1 MNQKEI
7 IISKIS
13 RSKKG
18 TIFLPDSFLPI
29 DVQYASNV
37 LGQLVKE
44 GILIRISQGIYLKPK
59 MTRFGPVTPS
69 LYEIAEIIAKRDH
82 AKILPCG
89 PAAENYLGFSTQI
102 PMNAVYITN
111 GASRK
116 LRIGNR
122 TLTFKYGVPTNF
134 SFKGKIMPILVLALK
149 SIGKDNVTDDTLA
162 TVYGVL
168 KNNPEETTW
177 EEDITLAPIWIRKII
192 LSTKQRIKNNEQV
205 D

>member
-1 MNQKEI
+1 MEQKETI
-7 IISKIS
+7 VSKIN

-18 TIFLPDSFLPI
+18 SIFLPDSFLPI
-29 DVQYASNV
+29 DLQYASNI
-37 LGQLVKE
+37 LGQLVKA
-44 GILIRISQGIYLKPK
+44 GVLIRVSQGIYLKPK
-59 MTRFGPVTPS
+59 MTRFGPLMPT

-89 PAAENYLGFSTQI
+89 AVAENYLGFSTQV
-102 PMNAVYITN
+102 PLNAVYVTN

-122 TLTFKYGVPTNF
+122 TLIFKYGVPTNF
-134 SFKGKIMPILVLALK
+134 AYKGKTMPILVLALK
-149 SIGKDNVTDDTLA
+149 SIGKNNITEETLD

-168 KNNPEETTW
+168 KENPEETTW
-177 EEDITLAPIWIRKII
+177 KEDVKLAPIWIRKII
-192 LSTKQRIKNNEQV
+192 IDTKKRIEKNEQV

>member
-1 MNQKEI
+1 MEQKKT
-7 IISKIS
+7 IISKIN

-18 TIFLPDSFLPI
+18 AIFLPDSFLPI
-29 DVQYASNV
+29 DLQYASNI

-44 GILIRISQGIYLKPK
+44 GVLIRVSHGIYLKPK
-59 MTRFGPVTPS
+59 MTRFGPLMPT
-69 LYEIAEIIAKRDH
+69 LHEIAEIIAKRNH

-89 PAAENYLGFSTQI
+89 PVAENYLGFSTQV

-116 LRIGNR
+116 LRIGKR

-134 SFKGKIMPILVLALK
+134 AYKGKTMPILVLALK
-149 SIGKDNVTDDTLA
+149 SIGKSNITDDTLD

-168 KNNPEETTW
+168 KENPEEATW
-177 EEDITLAPIWIRKII
+177 KEDVKLAPIWIRKII
-192 LSTKQRIKNNEQV
+192 IDTKKRIEKNEQV

>member
-1 MNQKEI
+1 MRLKETI
-7 IISKIS
+7 VSKIN

-37 LGQLVKE
+37 LGQLVKD
-44 GILIRISQGIYLKPK
+44 GVLVRVSQGIYLKPK
-59 MTRFGPVTPS
+59 LTRFGPLMPS

-89 PAAENYLGFSTQI
+89 PVAENYLGFSTQV
-102 PMNAVYITN
+102 PTNAVYITN

-134 SFKGKIMPILVLALK
+134 SYKGEIMPVLVLALK
-149 SIGKDNVTDDTLA
+149 SIGKNNVTEDTLD

-168 KNNPEETTW
+168 KEHPEETTW
-177 EEDITLAPIWIRKII
+177 EEDVKLAPTWIRKII
-192 LSTKQRIKNNEQV
+192 INAKNLIRKNKQV

>member
-1 MNQKEI
+1 MEQKETI
-7 IISKIS
+7 KSKIN

-37 LGQLVKE
+37 LGQLVKD
-44 GILIRISQGIYLKPK
+44 GILIRVSQGIYLKPK

-89 PAAENYLGFSTQI
+89 PVAENYLGFSTQV

-122 TLTFKYGVPTNF
+122 TLTFKNAVPTNF
-134 SFKGKIMPILVLALK
+134 SYKGKTMPILVLALK

-162 TVYGVL
+162 IVYGVL
-168 KNNPEETTW
+168 KNNPEEATW
-177 EEDITLAPIWIRKII
+177 EEDIRLAPIWIQKIVI
-192 LSTKQRIKNNEQV
+192 NIKQKIKSNE
-205 D
+205 

>member
-1 MNQKEI
+1 MEQKETI
-7 IISKIS
+7 VSKIN

-18 TIFLPDSFLPI
+18 SIFLPDSFLPI
-29 DVQYASNV
+29 DLQYASNI
-37 LGQLVKE
+37 LGQLVKA
-44 GILIRISQGIYLKPK
+44 GVLIRVSQGIYLKPK
-59 MTRFGPVTPS
+59 MTRFGPLMPT

-89 PAAENYLGFSTQI
+89 AVAENYLGFSTQV
-102 PMNAVYITN
+102 PLNAVYVTN

-122 TLTFKYGVPTNF
+122 TLIFKYGVPTNF
-134 SFKGKIMPILVLALK
+134 AYKGKTMPILVLALK
-149 SIGKDNVTDDTLA
+149 SIGKNNITEETLD

-168 KNNPEETTW
+168 KENPEETTW
-177 EEDITLAPIWIRKII
+177 KEDVKLAPFWIRKII
-192 LSTKQRIKNNEQV
+192 IDTKKRIEKNEQV

>member
-1 MNQKEI
+1 MPYKSENFSNIFTLRKFMRLKETI
-7 IISKIS
+7 VSKIN

-37 LGQLVKE
+37 LGQLVKD
-44 GILIRISQGIYLKPK
+44 GVLVRVSQGIYLKPK
-59 MTRFGPVTPS
+59 LTRFGPLMPS

-89 PAAENYLGFSTQI
+89 PVAENYLGFSTQV
-102 PMNAVYITN
+102 PTNAVYITN
-111 GASRK
+111 GSSRK

-134 SFKGKIMPILVLALK
+134 SYKGEIMPVLE
-149 SIGKDNVTDDTLA
+149 
-162 TVYGVL
+162 GV
-168 KNNPEETTW
+168 
-177 EEDITLAPIWIRKII
+177 
-192 LSTKQRIKNNEQV
+192 S
-205 D
+205 

>member
-1 MNQKEI
+1 MEQKKA
-7 IISKIS
+7 IISKIN

-44 GILIRISQGIYLKPK
+44 GMLIRVSQGIYLKPK
-59 MTRFGPVTPS
+59 ITRFGPIMPS

-89 PAAENYLGFSTQI
+89 PVAENYLGFSTQV

-116 LRIGNR
+116 LKIGNR

-134 SFKGKIMPILVLALK
+134 SYKGKTMPILVLALK

-168 KNNPEETTW
+168 KNNPEEATW
-177 EEDITLAPIWIRKII
+177 EGDIKLAPIWIRKII
-192 LSTKQRIKNNEQV
+192 INTKQRIRNNEQV

>member
-1 MNQKEI
+1 MRLKETI
-7 IISKIS
+7 VSKIN

-37 LGQLVKE
+37 LGQLVRD
-44 GILIRISQGIYLKPK
+44 GVLVRVSQGIYLKPK
-59 MTRFGPVTPS
+59 LTRFGPLMPS

-89 PAAENYLGFSTQI
+89 PVAENYLGFSTQV
-102 PMNAVYITN
+102 PTNAVYITN

-134 SFKGKIMPILVLALK
+134 SYNGEIMPVLVLALK
-149 SIGKDNVTDDTLA
+149 SIGKNNVTEDTLD

-168 KNNPEETTW
+168 KEHPGKRMSNLHPHGFVK
-177 EEDITLAPIWIRKII
+177 LLLMPKI
-192 LSTKQRIKNNEQV
+192 
-205 D
+205 

>member
-1 MNQKEI
+1 MDQKET
-7 IISKIS
+7 IISRVKN
-13 RSKKG
+13 SKRNS
-18 TIFLPDSFLPI
+18 IFLPETFLPI

-37 LGQLVKE
+37 LGQLVKD
-44 GILIRISQGIYLKPK
+44 GILVRVSQGIYLKPK
-59 MTRFGPVTPS
+59 MTRFGPLMPS

-89 PAAENYLGFSTQI
+89 AVAENYLGFSTQV
-102 PMNAVYITN
+102 PMNAVYITT
-111 GASRK
+111 GAARK

-134 SFKGKIMPILVLALK
+134 AYKGKTMPILVLALK
-149 SIGKDNVTDDTLA
+149 SIGQANVTDETLE

-168 KNNPEETTW
+168 KKNTEENTW
-177 EEDITLAPIWIRKII
+177 ESDIKLAPNWIRKILI
-192 LSTKQRIKNNEQV
+192 NTKNKIKGNEQV

>member
-1 MNQKEI
+1 MEQKET
-7 IISKIS
+7 IISKIN

-18 TIFLPDSFLPI
+18 SIFLPDSFLPI
-29 DVQYASNV
+29 DLQYASNI
-37 LGQLVKE
+37 LGQLVKD
-44 GILIRISQGIYLKPK
+44 GVLIRVSQGIYLKPK
-59 MTRFGPVTPS
+59 MTRFGPLMPT

-82 AKILPCG
+82 AKILPYG
-89 PAAENYLGFSTQI
+89 PVAENYLGFSTQV

-116 LRIGNR
+116 LRIGKR

-134 SFKGKIMPILVLALK
+134 AYKGKTMPILVLALK
-149 SIGKDNVTDDTLA
+149 SIGKSNITDDTLD

-168 KNNPEETTW
+168 KENPEEATW
-177 EEDITLAPIWIRKII
+177 KEDVKLAPIWIRKII
-192 LSTKQRIKNNEQV
+192 IDTKKRIEKNEQV

>member
-1 MNQKEI
+1 MEQKET
-7 IISKIS
+7 IISKIN

-18 TIFLPDSFLPI
+18 SIFLPDSFLPI
-29 DVQYASNV
+29 DLQYASNI
-37 LGQLVKE
+37 LSQLVKD
-44 GILIRISQGIYLKPK
+44 GVLIRVSQGIYLKPK
-59 MTRFGPVTPS
+59 MTRFGPLMPT

-89 PAAENYLGFSTQI
+89 PVAENYLGFSTQV
-102 PMNAVYITN
+102 PMNVVYITN

-116 LRIGNR
+116 LRIGKR

-134 SFKGKIMPILVLALK
+134 AYKGKTMPILVLALK
-149 SIGKDNVTDDTLA
+149 SIGKSNITDDTLD

-168 KNNPEETTW
+168 KENPEEATW
-177 EEDITLAPIWIRKII
+177 KEDVKLAPIWIRKII
-192 LSTKQRIKNNEQV
+192 LDTKKRIEKNEQV

>member
-1 MNQKEI
+1 MRLKETI
-7 IISKIS
+7 VSKIN

-37 LGQLVKE
+37 LGQLVKD
-44 GILIRISQGIYLKPK
+44 GVLVRVSQGIYIKPK
-59 MTRFGPVTPS
+59 LTRFGPLMPS

-89 PAAENYLGFSTQI
+89 PVAENYLGFSTQV
-102 PMNAVYITN
+102 PTNAVYITN

-134 SFKGKIMPILVLALK
+134 SYKGEIMPVLVLALK
-149 SIGKDNVTDDTLA
+149 SIGKNNVTEDTLD

-168 KNNPEETTW
+168 KEHPEETTW
-177 EEDITLAPIWIRKII
+177 EDDVKLAPAWIRKII
-192 LSTKQRIKNNEQV
+192 INAKNLIRKNEQV

>member
-1 MNQKEI
+1 MEQKET
-7 IISKIS
+7 IISKIN

-18 TIFLPDSFLPI
+18 SIFLPDSFLPI
-29 DVQYASNV
+29 DLQYASNV
-37 LGQLVKE
+37 LGQLVKD
-44 GILIRISQGIYLKPK
+44 GVLIRVSQGIYLKPK
-59 MTRFGPVTPS
+59 MTRFGPLMPT

-89 PAAENYLGFSTQI
+89 PVAENYLGFSTQV
-102 PMNAVYITN
+102 PMNVVYITN

-116 LRIGNR
+116 LHIGKR

-134 SFKGKIMPILVLALK
+134 AYKGKTMPILVLALK
-149 SIGKDNVTDDTLA
+149 SIGKSNITDDTLD

-168 KNNPEETTW
+168 KENPEEATW
-177 EEDITLAPIWIRKII
+177 KEDVKLAPIWIRKII
-192 LSTKQRIKNNEQV
+192 IDTKKRIEKNEQV

>member
-1 MNQKEI
+1 MDQKET
-7 IISKIS
+7 IISRIKN
-13 RSKKG
+13 SKRN
-18 TIFLPDSFLPI
+18 TIFLPETFLPI

-37 LGQLVKE
+37 LGQLVKD
-44 GILIRISQGIYLKPK
+44 GILLRVSQGIYLKPK
-59 MTRFGPVTPS
+59 MTRFGPLMPT

-89 PAAENYLGFSTQI
+89 AVAENYLGFSTQV
-102 PMNAVYITN
+102 PMNAVYITT

-116 LRIGNR
+116 LQIGNR

-134 SFKGKIMPILVLALK
+134 AYKGKTMAILVLALK
-149 SIGKDNVTDDTLA
+149 SIGQANVTDETLA

-168 KNNPEETTW
+168 KKNPEENTW
-177 EEDITLAPIWIRKII
+177 ESDIKLAPNWIRKII
-192 LSTKQRIKNNEQV
+192 INTKNKIKENEQV